1 MEMDDT
7 SMIEKAYFIFQIPIS
22 NGFVLNNA
30 DASKFAAET
39 GDKSGVMPQ
48 LITKIKTYS
57 SGFSPMTSGDR
68 VVAKIEMGSTWCM
81 KKEDI
86 TQVKMMVII
95 VRMRE
100 ISLMLENKDDKY
112 AGNSV
117 SKTIWEKNV
126 AEIIMIDSVWTFG
139 ATSVK

>member
-1 MEMDDT
+1 MDDT
-7 SMIEKAYFIFQIPIS
+7 RMMEKVYFIFQIPIS

-30 DASKFAAET
+30 EASKFAAET

-48 LITKIKTYS
+48 LITRIKTYS
-57 SGFSPMTSGDR
+57 SGFSPMTSGDN

-81 KKEDI
+81 KKDDI
-86 TQVKMMVII
+86 TQVRMMVIT
-95 VRMRE
+95 VKMSE
-100 ISLMLENKDDKY
+100 ISLMPENMDDKY

-126 AEIIMIDSVWTFG
+126 ADIIMIDSVWTLG